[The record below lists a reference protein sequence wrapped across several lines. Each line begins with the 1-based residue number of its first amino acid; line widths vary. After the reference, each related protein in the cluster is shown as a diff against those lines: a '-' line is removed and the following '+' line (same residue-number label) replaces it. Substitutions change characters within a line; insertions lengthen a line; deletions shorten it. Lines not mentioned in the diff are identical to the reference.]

1 MLYSI
6 ISSQISHSSRLF
18 WLIFSFSFRSNP
30 QIRPVRGNKKSA
42 SAKNVA
48 KNQKTNGS
56 TTNNNIANNK
66 KNDSRFI
73 NRKVGDDKLKNN
85 RKDSVTSSS
94 NVRIDYIIS

>member
-1 MLYSI
+1 M
-6 ISSQISHSSRLF
+6 
-18 WLIFSFSFRSNP
+18 
-30 QIRPVRGNKKSA
+30 
-42 SAKNVA
+42 A